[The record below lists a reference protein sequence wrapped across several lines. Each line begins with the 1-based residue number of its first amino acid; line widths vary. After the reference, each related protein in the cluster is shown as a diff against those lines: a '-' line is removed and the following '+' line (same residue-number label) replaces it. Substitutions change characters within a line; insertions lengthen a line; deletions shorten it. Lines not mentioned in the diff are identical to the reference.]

1 MSALR
6 KFGLFWYDF
15 IVGDDWVLAA
25 GVVVGLA
32 LAALLDHA
40 GSSLAWLA
48 LPVVVIAALV
58 VSIRR
63 ALPSDRRGDPPT
75 G

>member
-1 MSALR
+1 MNALR

-40 GSSLAWLA
+40 GSALAWLA
-48 LPVVVIAALV
+48 LPIVVIAALV

-63 ALPSDRRGDPPT
+63 ALPSDRRDDPP
-75 G
+75 GG